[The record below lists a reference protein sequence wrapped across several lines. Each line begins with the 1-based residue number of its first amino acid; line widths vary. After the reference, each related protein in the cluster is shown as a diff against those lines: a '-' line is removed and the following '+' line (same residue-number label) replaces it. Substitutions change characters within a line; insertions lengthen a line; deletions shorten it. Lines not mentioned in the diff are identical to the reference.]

1 VLVGPLLPLDPPIE
15 AKALDR
21 SDDRDGDYRRDH
33 CVCNCG
39 FSRLV
44 GDKSAEVS
52 RHRGAML
59 NRIPKVGLPF
69 LAKQPRPLDPTCE
82 VDTTLMARWALQLVP
97 YGAAPCAP
105 THSTHEQCLGK
116 TYGVRRLL
124 FLTPN
129 ASIGW
134 HSHDTSVGSPRA

>member
-59 NRIPKVGLPF
+59 NRIPKAACLP
-69 LAKQPRPLDPTCE
+69 LLSSLD
-82 VDTTLMARWALQLVP
+82 
-97 YGAAPCAP
+97 
-105 THSTHEQCLGK
+105 H
-116 TYGVRRLL
+116 
-124 FLTPN
+124 
-129 ASIGW
+129 
-134 HSHDTSVGSPRA
+134 